1 MTDGSLAPQNLT
13 QLLVKWRNGDRGAL
27 DEMTPV
33 LYEELRKLARHF
45 LASER
50 SDHTL
55 QPTAL
60 VHEAYLRLI
69 DQHAVD
75 WRNRAHFLAMAATMM
90 RRILINH
97 AEAHRAAKREGSVEM
112 VGLDEAFGLHTD
124 PRVDLLHFS
133 GPHFELH
140 HVENGRAPDHLNAV
154 ASHVRFGFDQ
164 ELGFFPFAGA
174 DNEIARQRR
183 TPSDHPEEP
192 AFGGLLKR
200 ELGHGIDYEPCSR
213 ARKPENWSCSNWPM
227 P

>member
-1 MTDGSLAPQNLT
+1 MTDGSVAPQNLT

-97 AEAHRAAKREGSVEM
+97 AQAHKAAKREGNVE
-112 VGLDEAFGLHTD
+112 VVALDQAFGVHTD
-124 PRVDLLHFS
+124 PRLDLLHLNTTLERLS
-133 GPHFELH
+133 GMDAQQGRVVEL
-140 HVENGRAPDHLNAV
+140 RY
-154 ASHVRFGFDQ
+154 
-164 ELGFFPFAGA
+164 
-174 DNEIARQRR
+174 
-183 TPSDHPEEP
+183 
-192 AFGGLLKR
+192 FGGLTVEETAEVLGVSPATVKR
-200 ELGHGIDYEPCSR
+200 EWST
-213 ARKPENWSCSNWPM
+213 ARLWLLQQMEGEGPRQVQ
-227 P
+227 